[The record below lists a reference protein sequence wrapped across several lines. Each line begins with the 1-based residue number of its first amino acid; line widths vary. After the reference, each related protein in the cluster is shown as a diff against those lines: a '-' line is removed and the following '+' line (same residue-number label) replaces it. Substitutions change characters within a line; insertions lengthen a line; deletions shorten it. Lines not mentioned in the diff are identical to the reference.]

1 VDEAR
6 GVVVATGLMDYGNR
20 RDSFRTTDG
29 KTHPTLTKYLG
40 SIVNVALNIALVL
53 GILGYFGVQTTSLA
67 AMLAGA
73 GLAIGAAW
81 SGMLGNFAAGAF
93 MLVLKPFKV
102 GDFVGVAGVTG
113 TVHELG
119 LFGTTIVTPDNV
131 MTLIGNGKI
140 FADTVQN
147 YTALPVRRVDRLAQ
161 LAGGVD
167 PADAIERLRA
177 AVARIPNVSASQP
190 PEVNVIDLNLVGPV
204 LAVRPYTPNNHYW
217 QVYFDTNET
226 IVRVAKE
233 AGWPAPTPTQITR
246 MVQA

>member
-1 VDEAR
+1 
-6 GVVVATGLMDYGNR
+6 
-20 RDSFRTTDG
+20 
-29 KTHPTLTKYLG
+29 
-40 SIVNVALNIALVL
+40 
-53 GILGYFGVQTTSLA
+53 
-67 AMLAGA
+67 
-73 GLAIGAAW
+73 
-81 SGMLGNFAAGAF
+81 